1 MSQLLQ
7 QNIPTCLTNRRVQQ
21 KGPTCLTK
29 RRVQQNGTSHST
41 KRNIT
46 FNKTSRS
53 TKCCVQQNITSRLAK
68 RRVQQNVTTWKMSLR
83 FPSIDSRLAYF
94 FNFFVDFVL
103 VRSFFSSSHLLIA
116 HPFSSFHLSN
126 HGSAVWPDVEMEE
139 TIFLWNMPNK

>member
-68 RRVQQNVTTWKMSLR
+68 RRVQQNVATWKMSLR

-103 VRSFFSSSHLLIA
+103 VRSFFSSSHRTSILII
-116 HPFSSFHLSN
+116 PSFKSRVRSVTRLGN
-126 HGSAVWPDVEMEE
+126 
-139 TIFLWNMPNK
+139 F